1 MPRCTVIAEGPRR
14 HRKAAAPRNHAEITI
29 TCALSKVGCSQ
40 GVIGEKM
47 SAESVIYYLDRHRSP
62 ATDPVDETEW
72 LVSAM
77 GEFAAAELR
86 ELLYVAQ
93 EPEFFEMIRGLFALP
108 DSARLALQRF
118 LAASDPRATR
128 ASIDSAG
135 RCVLSREKTEPG
147 RILPKIVY

>member
-1 MPRCTVIAEGPRR
+1 MKPGS
-14 HRKAAAPRNHAEITI
+14 RNHAEITI

-72 LVSAM
+72 LVSAL
-77 GEFAAAELR
+77 GEFTAAELR

-93 EPEFFEMIRGLFALP
+93 EPEFFEIMRGLFALP
-108 DSARLALQRF
+108 DNARSALQKF
-118 LAASDPRATR
+118 LAARDPRATTAR
-128 ASIDSAG
+128 IDSAG
-135 RCVLSREKTEPG
+135 RCVLSREKMEPG
-147 RILPKIVY
+147 KIFPKIVY